1 METQHIRLV
10 RSVAKHKNISAA
22 ARDLGM
28 TQPSLTKIVSRVEDV
43 VGLKL
48 FDRGPRGVTLT
59 QFGDY
64 FLERMTR
71 VEREMT
77 NLASEVRAI
86 KTGMSGSISIG
97 AGQFWIWH
105 ALPTVLSEIAADNSE
120 LKIKVST
127 GSRDEL
133 LRGLRESQF
142 DLVLARVDEDLLEG
156 MVGEELAQVR
166 MRLVAREGHPL
177 ASAESVGI
185 DALEHYGWILPPGL
199 NSTVRYAF
207 SEVGVEPPSPKVETV
222 IGNLVFSML
231 RSTDLVTIIP
241 EIGNRPAPAG
251 LCGLNA
257 DWLKWRCSV
266 GIIRDADRT
275 LLPCCDYFV
284 GKMRAYSKSV

>member
-10 RSVAKHKNISAA
+10 RSVAKHRNISAA
-22 ARDLGM
+22 ARELGM
-28 TQPSLTKIVSRVEDV
+28 TQPSLTKIISRVEDV

-64 FLERMTR
+64 FLERMSR

-86 KTGMSGSISIG
+86 KTGISGSISIG
-97 AGQFWIWH
+97 AGQFWIWQ
-105 ALPTVLSEIAADNSE
+105 ALPTVLSEIAVENAE
-120 LKIKVST
+120 IKVTVAT

-133 LRGLRESQF
+133 LLGLRESRY

-166 MRLVAREGHPL
+166 MSLVARQGHPL
-177 ASAESVGI
+177 AQEASVGI
-185 DALEHYGWILPPGL
+185 DALEEFGWILPPGL

-207 SEVGVEPPSPKVETV
+207 SEVGVEPPAPRIETV
-222 IGNLVFSML
+222 IGNLVFNII

-241 EIGNRPAPAG
+241 EIGLRPTPDG
-251 LCGLNA
+251 LCRLNA
-257 DWLKWRCSV
+257 DWLSWRCGV
-266 GIIRDADRT
+266 GVIRDNDRT

-284 GKMRAYSKSV
+284 GKMRAYSQSV